1 MTMINTNV
9 GALLARTYA
18 TRAAER
24 MQTAMERLSSGK
36 RINNAAD
43 DAAGLAVANKMQS
56 QLGGIKVAIRNSQ
69 DGISVTQTADGALA
83 EISKLVLRMRE
94 LAVQM
99 QNGIYTA
106 QDRSNAQMEVRA
118 LLAEIDKISNNTQY
132 NKVNL
137 LDGTYD
143 QTIRAGNTNAETI
156 RLSIGST
163 KTADTAKITNFAVE
177 KAIGHTSTSPSRA
190 NTQNELEVFE
200 ATSVE
205 VDTSVWSTA
214 FTTSFNTDS
223 LGTFSF
229 TNSGGTGGDNAAF
242 NLDPKTGKLTS
253 KAAIVSGAGG
263 SGNSP
268 SDTPGA
274 DNVGTA
280 AVTNGQFQVQVT
292 YTHRNG
298 STTHVETLQINVKNK
313 TETTLEDLKVET
325 TADAGRAV
333 ETLDKALEEVSTAQ
347 AKLGANQNRFTHN
360 IDYLS
365 QGSML
370 TEQAVGRIMDADY
383 AVETSE
389 LSKQQ
394 ILSQAATSMLA
405 QANVSKQGVIALLR

>member
-24 MQTAMERLSSGK
+24 MQTAMERLSSGR

-56 QLGGIKVAIRNSQ
+56 QLGGIKMAVRNSQ
-69 DGISVTQTADGALA
+69 DGISVAQTADGALG
-83 EISKLVLRMRE
+83 EISKLIRRMRE

-118 LLAEIDKISNNTQY
+118 LLAEINKITSNTQY

-156 RLSIGST
+156 RLSIGSAAT
-163 KTADTAKITNFAVE
+163 SETAKITNFAVE

-200 ATSVE
+200 ATTVE
-205 VDTSVWSTA
+205 VDTSVWSTTFA
-214 FTTSFNTDS
+214 TSFNTDS
-223 LGTFSF
+223 LGTF
-229 TNSGGTGGDNAAF
+229 TLSGGAGDNGDF
-242 NLDPKTGKLTS
+242 DLDPRTGKLTS
-253 KAAIVSGAGG
+253 KAAIVSGVGG

-268 SDTPGA
+268 IDTPGA
-274 DNVGTA
+274 DNIGTA

-292 YTHRNG
+292 YTHRDG
-298 STTHVETLQINVKNK
+298 VTTHVETLQINVKDK
-313 TETTLEDLKVET
+313 SETTLDDLKVET

-347 AKLGANQNRFTHN
+347 AKLGAVQNRLTHN
-360 IDYLS
+360 IDNLS
-365 QGSML
+365 KSSML
-370 TEQAVGRIMDADY
+370 TEQSVGRIMDADY
-383 AVETSE
+383 AAETAE